1 MERNFFRLASAGA
14 MRQGLYFGLWW
25 VAGFACVIG
34 SFSSSLAA
42 LLAFFF
48 FFAAPIAGGVLM
60 ARFQRDSGW
69 GRRSVGQLYLYGVM
83 LYFYASVWLAV
94 AVYVYFAFIDDGF
107 FFSSYLAYFERPE
120 VEALLSSPG
129 MQAQLEQMT
138 GGVGLEALVD
148 ELAATSPAVFAASA
162 INSNLLAGLFLAL
175 PTAWVV
181 RYIRV
186 TK

>member
-69 GRRSVGQLYLYGVM
+69 GRLSVGQLYLYGVM

-120 VEALLSSPG
+120 VE
-129 MQAQLEQMT
+129 
-138 GGVGLEALVD
+138 GLEALVG